1 MNVNDLFNKPVADR
15 PAALK
20 SYGVRLHRAD
30 YPGTLAEARTATT
43 RFCDGFTPTHRGVP
57 RNA

>member
-1 MNVNDLFNKPVADR
+1 MNTIPEGLRFYRQELAEQGIR
-15 PAALK
+15 I
-20 SYGVRLHRAD
+20 HRAD
-30 YPGTLAEARTATT
+30 YPGPLAEARTATT